1 LTPIQIALGFI
12 GVEVDEADRIDIAE
26 EDTADYCARS
36 WEDIRIP

>member
-1 LTPIQIALGFI
+1 LAPIQLAFSFI
-12 GVEVDEADRIDIAE
+12 GVEVDEAGRVDIAE